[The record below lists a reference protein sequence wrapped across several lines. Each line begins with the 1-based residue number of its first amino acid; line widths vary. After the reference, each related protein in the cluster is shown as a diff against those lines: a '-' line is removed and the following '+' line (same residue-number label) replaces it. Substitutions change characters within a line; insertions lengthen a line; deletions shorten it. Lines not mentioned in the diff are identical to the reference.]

1 MAFYRGP
8 NVVTNGLVLSLDAA
22 NPKSYP
28 GTGTT
33 WSDISGNNRNVTL
46 VNGPSFANSSSGAI
60 VFDGTNDSL
69 SFSTITFSNTSYTIE
84 MFGNLTGTIEPTAN
98 RRSIFGNV
106 SYASEF
112 SNTTTFFTNLT
123 VNSVD
128 TYFNF
133 GFSTAGSLVTG
144 QDFHW
149 IFTLDF
155 STKNVFIY
163 LNGKSIT
170 SADTQLTSYTNISTT
185 FTRFGIWTTIRP
197 YIGNLYYARM
207 YNKYLT
213 SSEVLQNYNATKAR
227 FGL

>member
-1 MAFYRGP
+1 MAFGNGP
-8 NVVTNGLVLSLDAA
+8 KVVTSGLVLALDAA
-22 NPKSYP
+22 DRNSYP
-28 GTGTT
+28 GSGTT
-33 WSDISGNNRNVTL
+33 WRDMSGNNRNATL
-46 VNGPSFANSSSGAI
+46 VNGPSFSNIDNGAV
-60 VFDGTNDSL
+60 VFDGTDDSL
-69 SFSTITFSNTSYTIE
+69 SFSTITFSNTSYTLE
-84 MFGNLTGTIEPTAN
+84 MFSNITGILDTSN
-98 RRSIFGNV
+98 RRSVFGNIN
-106 SYASEF
+106 YASEF

-133 GFSTAGSLVTG
+133 GFSTAGSLVIG

-149 IFTLDF
+149 VFTLDF

-163 LNGKSIT
+163 LNGRSIT

-197 YIGNLYYARM
+197 YIGNLYSARM

-213 SSEVLQNYNATKAR
+213 SSEVLQNYNALKSR
-227 FGL
+227 FNL